1 MHYEPARQHPH
12 KLSTSM
18 HKNHINHIELEKKLE
33 QNERHN
39 YININLG
46 NSFFHQRLISHRRVL
61 FRKTHT
67 PTF

>member
-1 MHYEPARQHPH
+1 MDYEPTQPHPH

-18 HKNHINHIELEKKLE
+18 HKNHINQIELEKKLE

-46 NSFFHQRLISHRRVL
+46 NRFFHQWLLYHQRYQML
-61 FRKTHT
+61 FQL
-67 PTF
+67 F